1 MDVTL
6 SIRAALLITVGVG
19 LGYAKA
25 VHDTEDAS
33 VRLERME
40 DKLDDILRYVKY
52 RDVIEAGEPDIE
64 EAEEVK
70 EETPEGESS

>member
-25 VHDTEDAS
+25 VHDTEDTS

-40 DKLDDILRYVKY
+40 DKLDDILRHVKT
-52 RDVIEAGEPDIE
+52 DVIEAGELDIE